1 MRIFPAFFVVDSV
14 LCYTLYMQRAESDSE
29 LYSTARSPLFSEYL
43 GEKEIFCKTNFACLP
58 GAYVGLIN
66 EMKIGQNFLPHC
78 LFKDTAWAD
87 ESLGRTLFTV
97 FGTYEY

>member
-1 MRIFPAFFVVDSV
+1 
-14 LCYTLYMQRAESDSE
+14 MQRAESDSE

-66 EMKIGQNFLPHC
+66 EMKIGQNFFEETVPANLQSPFIGHDPTKKC
-78 LFKDTAWAD
+78 LIQI
-87 ESLGRTLFTV
+87 
-97 FGTYEY
+97 